1 MIFVCEFRHNK
12 WTHSFMHFTVFFKPH
27 LILKPWNLPLWQ
39 NDRGN
44 KHRICPVLGRSNP
57 LIISL
62 QNRYLGPVENNS
74 VLRPEPTPR
83 SVVYYWCLQC
93 FFAMCMWPTVIL
105 LSLIS
110 FPKQVLDKSACEQ
123 IGGICLSLVCNGTW
137 FCTVFGPF
145 SKQTCRKQLAV
156 FHLALVSLIGFFV
169 AVT

>member
-1 MIFVCEFRHNK
+1 MSSCTKSE
-12 WTHSFMHFTVFFKPH
+12 HSPLCILQFFGEPH
-27 LILKPWNLPLWQ
+27 LILRPWNLPLWQ

-44 KHRICPVLGRSNP
+44 KHRICPVLGRFNP

-83 SVVYYWCLQC
+83 SVVYYCCLQC
-93 FFAMCMWPTVIL
+93 FFVMCMWPTVIL

-110 FPKQVLDKSACEQ
+110 FLDKSACEQ
-123 IGGICLSLVCNGTW
+123 TGGICLNLVCSGTW
-137 FCTVFGPF
+137 FCTVLGPF

-169 AVT
+169 TVT